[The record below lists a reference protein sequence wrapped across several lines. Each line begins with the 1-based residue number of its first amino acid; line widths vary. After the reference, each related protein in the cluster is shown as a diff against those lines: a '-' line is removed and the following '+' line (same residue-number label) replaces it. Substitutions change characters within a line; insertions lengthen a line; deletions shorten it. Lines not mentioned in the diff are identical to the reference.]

1 MKKYWRSIEE
11 LTDSKEVKK
20 EELSYERAN
29 KKALLNDKSLDQ
41 FASTRRDF
49 LKIFGYSIAGAAVV
63 ASCKK
68 PVEKAIPYLV
78 RPDEVTPGKA
88 NYYASTYFEENEY
101 CSVLVKVRDGR
112 PIKIEGNELSPI
124 TRQGTS
130 ARVQASVLG
139 LYDDARYKAPLFNG
153 KTTTWQKVDKVVP
166 EKLDAVKNANGK
178 LVLLSPTIISP
189 TTRSVID
196 NFLQKY
202 PNIKWIQY
210 DAISSSGILDANNV
224 NFGRRII
231 PKYNFEKAKIIVSF
245 EADFLGT
252 WLNPVGFTKQYS
264 SRRDP
269 DLKDE
274 MSRHYQ
280 IESMMS
286 LTGSNADERLVIRPS
301 ERRNVLL
308 NLYNEIARVQNAPIV
323 DSEKI
328 PFSIEHIV
336 NDLLVNQ
343 GKSLVVSGSNNRD
356 DQVIVNAINYLL
368 GNYGK
373 TIDLNSTLNTKQGND
388 KELTQLVNDI
398 YAQQVAGIIAVDVNP
413 VYDLFDGEKLKK
425 AISKLDL
432 SVAFAQCKNETA
444 AACEL
449 ILPLPH
455 YLEDWSDAEPVTG
468 EFSLTQPAINT
479 LFEGRNLGT
488 CLSTWMG
495 DSRPYRE
502 IIKEYWKNN
511 LFRNQNKQQGFEAF
525 WIESLRNGV
534 FSVAQKSQ
542 KQPAYNFESLRKAAN
557 RIGKVKKDKYEVVL
571 YEMIGKGNGA
581 SANNPWSM
589 EMPDPVSKV
598 SWDNFAAISPQLAVK
613 LEVKN
618 EDLIEVNGMR
628 FPVFIQPGQQAD
640 TLAIALGFGR
650 EYAGKV
656 ATRAGRNSYKLV
668 QSKNGNRIYEL
679 SANIKKVDGT
689 YPLAM
694 TQTHHS
700 MEGREIVR
708 ETVLE
713 EYKKKTDAGNK
724 MHAKHESH
732 HVTLYDKPEFPAHH
746 WAMAIDLNKCIGC
759 GNCTI
764 ACQSENNVA
773 VIGKEQVRNRR
784 IMHWMRIDR
793 YYSDNPENPK
803 TYHQPVMCQH
813 CDNAPCENVCPVSAT
828 VHSNEGIN
836 QMAYNRCVG
845 TRYCINN
852 CPYKVR
858 RFNWFKYVNNDKFDF
873 NMNSDL
879 GRMVLNPDVTV
890 RSRGVVEKCSFC
902 VQRIQ
907 EKKLDAKL
915 ENRSVKDGEV
925 QTACMQSCPADAI
938 VFGDLNDKNSK
949 ISKLFEHPRNYHLLE
964 ELHTL
969 PSVGYLT
976 KIRNSKKA

>member
-11 LTDSKEVKK
+11 LTDSTKVKK

-29 KKALLNDKSLDQ
+29 KKAMITGKSLDQ

-49 LKIFGYSIAGAAVV
+49 LKVFGYSIAGAAVV

-78 RPDEVTPGKA
+78 RPEEVTPGKA
-88 NYYASTYFEENEY
+88 SYYASTYFEENEY

-112 PIKIEGNELSPI
+112 PIKIEGNELSSI

-130 ARVQASVLG
+130 ARVQASVLS
-139 LYDDARYKAPLFNG
+139 LYDTSRYKTPLFNG
-153 KTTTWQKVDKVVP
+153 KATTWEKVDKVVP
-166 EKLDAVKNANGK
+166 EKLDAVKASGGE
-178 LVLLSPTIISP
+178 LALLTPTIISP

-196 NFLQKY
+196 QFLAKY
-202 PNIKWIQY
+202 SNIKWIQY
-210 DAISSSGILDANNV
+210 DAVSASGMLDANEA
-224 NFGRRII
+224 NFGKRAL
-231 PKYNFEKAKIIVSF
+231 PAYHLDKAKVIVSV

-252 WLNPVGFTKQYS
+252 WLNPTAFTKQYS

-269 DLKDE
+269 DLKDG

-280 IESMMS
+280 IESMMT
-286 LTGSNADERLVIRPS
+286 LTGSNADERFVIRPS
-301 ERRNVLL
+301 EKGVVLL
-308 NLYNEIARVQNAPIV
+308 NLYNAIAKVHNAPTFQVTKSSFSVQNIA
-323 DSEKI
+323 
-328 PFSIEHIV
+328 
-336 NDLLVNQ
+336 NDLLANQ
-343 GKSLVVSGSNNRD
+343 GKSLVMCGSND
-356 DQVIVNAINYLL
+356 PADQVIVNAINFLL
-368 GNYGK
+368 GNYGH
-373 TIDLNSTLNTKQGND
+373 TVDMNQTMNTKQGSD
-388 KELTQLVNDI
+388 QEVAKLVAEIN
-398 YAQQVAGIIAVDVNP
+398 AQKIAGIIAVDVNP
-413 VYDLFDGEKLKK
+413 VYDFPEGDKLKK

-432 SVAFAQCKNETA
+432 SIALAQAKNETA
-444 AACEL
+444 AVCEL
-449 ILPLPH
+449 VLPLPH
-455 YLEDWSDAEPVTG
+455 YLEDWNDSEPITG
-468 EFSLTQPAINT
+468 QFSLAQPAINS
-479 LFEGRNLGT
+479 LFEGRSLGV
-488 CLSTWMG
+488 CLNNWQGVKES
-495 DSRPYRE
+495 YRDVV
-502 IIKEYWKNN
+502 KKYWEKNIFP
-511 LFRNQNKQQGFEAF
+511 LQNKQKKFESF

-534 FSVAQKSQ
+534 FDLESKSP
-542 KQPAYNFESLRKAAN
+542 KQPTFNIDSINQYARSIKKA
-557 RIGKVKKDKYEVVL
+557 KTEKFEVVL
-571 YEMIGKGNGA
+571 YEMTGKGNGA
-581 SANNPWSM
+581 SANNPWIM

-598 SWDNFAAISPQLAVK
+598 SWDNFAAVSPKLAVQ
-613 LEVKN
+613 LGVKN
-618 EDLIEVNGMR
+618 EDLIDVNGMKL
-628 FPVFIQPGQQAD
+628 PVFIQPGQQEN
-640 TLAIALGFGR
+640 TISVALGFGR
-650 EYAGKV
+650 NYSGKV
-656 ATRAGRNSYKLV
+656 ANGAG
-668 QSKNGNRIYEL
+668 KNCYQLIQNKDGHRIYNL
-679 SANIKKVDGT
+679 TANVKKVDGT

-694 TQTHHS
+694 TQTHHN

-708 ETVLE
+708 EAVLE
-713 EYKKKTDAGNK
+713 EYKKKADAGNEA
-724 MHAKHESH
+724 HAKHESH
-732 HVTLYDKPEFPAHH
+732 HVTLYDKPDFPAHH
-746 WAMAIDLNKCIGC
+746 WAMAIDLNKCTGC

-784 IMHWMRIDR
+784 IMHWLRIDR
-793 YYSDNPENPK
+793 YYSENPENPK

-845 TRYCINN
+845 TRYCVNN

-858 RFNWFKYVNNDKFDF
+858 RFNWFKYANNDKFDF
-873 NMNSDL
+873 NMNNDL
-879 GRMVLNPDVTV
+879 GKMVLNPDVTI

-915 ENRSVKDGEV
+915 DNRKVKDGEI